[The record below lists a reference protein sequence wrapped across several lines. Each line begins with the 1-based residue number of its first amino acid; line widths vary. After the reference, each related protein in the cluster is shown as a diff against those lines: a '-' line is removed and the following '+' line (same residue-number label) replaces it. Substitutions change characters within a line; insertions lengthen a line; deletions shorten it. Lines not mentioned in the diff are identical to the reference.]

1 VYRLVVAGGP
11 PDLWNFLIAA
21 TVVARGRIQGG
32 YFMRM
37 QQLPVA
43 GLAAT
48 FLLATS
54 SLSLAQTP
62 TSGWVASDSGTTVSG
77 GVVTLNSGVDS
88 NGTSLENQNVAVQVS
103 NGDVIS
109 FEYKGPC
116 GGGAPRV
123 FIQGGAY
130 NTFDQD
136 PNGSA
141 CGTDADGDGWFTVT
155 QTISG
160 ITSGPAGHV
169 GIVND
174 NVSNP
179 STVMVRNLIIDG
191 TRIPLALRPQN
202 ADQCK
207 NGGYVA
213 GGFRN
218 QGECV
223 SSFRSNRPG

>member
-1 VYRLVVAGGP
+1 MFA
-11 PDLWNFLIAA
+11 
-21 TVVARGRIQGG
+21 
-32 YFMRM
+32 
-37 QQLPVA
+37 QQLRTTA
-43 GLAAT
+43 LAAA
-48 FLLATS
+48 FVFGAS
-54 SLSLAQTP
+54 SFALAQTTTTGFVP
-62 TSGWVASDSGTTVSG
+62 TDSGTTVSG
-77 GVVTLNSGVDS
+77 GVVILDS
-88 NGTSLENQNVAVQVS
+88 RGQSDGTSLENQNLNVAVE

-109 FEYKGPC
+109 FEYQGPC

-123 FIQGGAY
+123 FIQGGKY

-160 ITSGPAGHV
+160 ITNGTVGHV

-174 NVSNP
+174 NISSP
-179 STVMVRNLIIDG
+179 SVIRVRNLIIG
-191 TRIPLALRPQN
+191 GVTVNLTPAPQN
-202 ADQCK
+202 AEQCK

-218 QGECV
+218 QGQCV
-223 SSFRSNRPG
+223 SSFKSNRPSNR